1 MSSQVEAEPGQG
13 AASPRV
19 SRFRWWICGLLVTAM
34 VFNYIDRQTLGLLK
48 TDLDHEFGWRERDF
62 ATMVTWFSAA
72 YAVAYLLWGR
82 IVDRLGAK
90 IGFAVAFS
98 VWTVGHIFHG
108 LASTVGGFIAA
119 RAFLGVGE
127 GGAFPAGT
135 KAIAEWFPKK
145 ERALAT
151 GIFNSG
157 GNIGA
162 IVTPLLVPAIVL
174 WLDWRWA
181 FIITGVM
188 GFVWLPLWLALYRRP
203 EAHPRVSPAE
213 LAHINQDPA
222 DPIEKVGWLK
232 LLTVRET
239 WAYALGKLCIDPIW
253 WIYLYWLPDFLHKRH
268 GLDLK
273 SFGPPIV
280 VIYLMSDFG
289 SVAGG
294 WLSSSLLRRGLS
306 LNAARKIALLV
317 CAVLVTPIVFAA
329 QVDNLWL
336 AVGIIGLATA
346 AHQGFSVNLLTLPSD
361 VFPRSAVG
369 SVIGIGGFL
378 GAVGAMAMSQYVGFV
393 LERFGS
399 YTPIFLIAAS
409 VYLIGLLA
417 IQLLAPRMTAA
428 KI

>member
-1 MSSQVEAEPGQG
+1 MTTPAERAP
-13 AASPRV
+13 SPRI
-19 SRFRWWICGLLVTAM
+19 SRFRWVICGLLVTAM

-48 TDLDHEFGWRERDF
+48 TSLDHEFGWRERDF

-72 YAVAYLLWGR
+72 YAVAYLVWGR

-98 VWTVGHIFHG
+98 VWTLGHIFHG

-127 GGAFPAGT
+127 GGAFPAGA
-135 KAIAEWFPKK
+135 KAITEWFPKK

-188 GFVWLPLWLALYRRP
+188 GFVWLPLWLALYRKP
-203 EAHPRVSPAE
+203 ESHPRVSAGE
-213 LAHINQDPA
+213 LAHITQDPA
-222 DPIEKVGWLK
+222 DVIQKVGWLK

-239 WAYALGKLCIDPIW
+239 WAYAIGKLCIDPIW

-317 CAVLVTPIVFAA
+317 CALLVTPIIFAA
-329 QVDNLWL
+329 RVDSLWG
-336 AVGIIGLATA
+336 AVLIIGLATA

-393 LERFGS
+393 LEKFGS
-399 YTPIFLIAAS
+399 YTPIFLIAGS

-417 IQLLAPRMTAA
+417 IQLLAPKMNAA
-428 KI
+428 KV